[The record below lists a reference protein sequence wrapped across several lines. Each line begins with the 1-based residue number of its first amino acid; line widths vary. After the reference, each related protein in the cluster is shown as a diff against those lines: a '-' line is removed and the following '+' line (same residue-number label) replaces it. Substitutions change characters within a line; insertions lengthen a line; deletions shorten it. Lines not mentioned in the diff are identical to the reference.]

1 MKQMQLAR
9 GKDVTF
15 QFENGL
21 AQTEILAGCSED
33 LRIFRCVLKKRPCL
47 EAGIIQYHGQDSV
60 FCIYFSKRV
69 CTDYGPLLQYR

>member
-1 MKQMQLAR
+1 MKQMQLAK

-33 LRIFRCVLKKRPCL
+33 LRIFRCVLKKGHHR
-47 EAGIIQYHGQDSV
+47 QDSV
-60 FCIYFSKRV
+60 FCVYFSKRV
-69 CTDYGPLLQYR
+69 CTDNRPFL

>member
-33 LRIFRCVLKKRPCL
+33 LRIFRCVLKKGHVWKPEL
-47 EAGIIQYHGQDSV
+47 FSITDKIQFLHLFQQAGMY
-60 FCIYFSKRV
+60 
-69 CTDYGPLLQYR
+69 